1 MWPPFNGEPKPYYP
15 KRTSTAERI
24 TTKCNQIRDML
35 VEKNRQYGESAT
47 NPLRVFSKAS
57 RIEAIKVRIDDK
69 LSRLQRG
76 KDDQED
82 TVLDLVGYLVLLL
95 VARDMEN

>member
-1 MWPPFNGEPKPYYP
+1 M
-15 KRTSTAERI
+15 TRI
-24 TTKCNQIRDML
+24 RQTCDRVRDML
-35 VEKNRQYGESAT
+35 VEKNRQYGDSAT

-82 TVLDLVGYLVLLL
+82 TVLDLVGYLILLL
-95 VARDMEN
+95 IAQDLEVAEPNKVAK